1 MGQKIHP
8 VGLRLGITRTW
19 DSRWFE
25 KKHYIDWLHEDVAIR
40 NFFNKWM
47 RSAAISKIEIERRAN
62 QARVIVNT
70 AKPGI
75 IIGKRGVG
83 IEEIRKNLEKLTGK
97 SVAVNVMEIKH
108 PELDARL
115 VAQNIVDQLEK
126 RIAFRRAMKQAIMR
140 TMKAGARGV
149 KVQVSGRLGGAEIAR
164 TERNADGKVPLHT
177 LRADIDYA
185 HVEAFTTFGRIGV
198 KVWVY
203 RGEVLPDQPR
213 DGALRDRG
221 ERGGFRERRERGG
234 RGRGR
239 GPGGPGGPV
248 QQPAMPA
255 PAVAAAPAAPVLPG
269 ESEAEAALIRVPQHE
284 SEAQALT
291 EAALP
296 QEAAPES
303 IVDRLVADAEPVAAD
318 VPVEA
323 PIETPA
329 GEVVAERPA
338 ESAAEVVF
346 PEGEVVE

>member
-25 KKHYIDWLHEDVAIR
+25 KKHYIEWLHEDVAIR
-40 NFFNKWM
+40 KFFNKWM
-47 RSAAISKIEIERRAN
+47 RSAAISRIEIERRAN

-97 SVAVNVMEIKH
+97 TVQVNVMEIKH
-108 PELDARL
+108 PEIDARL

-140 TMKAGARGV
+140 TMKAGALGV

-164 TERNADGKVPLHT
+164 TERNKDGKVPLHT

-185 HVEAFTTFGRIGV
+185 AVEAFTTFGRIGV
-198 KVWVY
+198 KVWIY

-213 DGALRDRG
+213 GENRMGGAGGAD
-221 ERGGFRERRERGG
+221 RGGFQRRERGG

-239 GPGGPGGPV
+239 GPGGAPGAPIGAPGATRPV
-248 QQPAMPA
+248 PAAGESGEPGADLINPA
-255 PAVAAAPAAPVLPG
+255 PA
-269 ESEAEAALIRVPQHE
+269 HE
-284 SEAQALT
+284 SEAQALS
-291 EAALP
+291 EASVP
-296 QEAAPES
+296 QENQAVQTAPVQAATAPAEVQNAA
-303 IVDRLVADAEPVAAD
+303 VDA
-318 VPVEA
+318 A
-323 PIETPA
+323 PIETPS
-329 GEVVAERPA
+329 GELAA
-338 ESAAEVVF
+338 ESAVGSDAKVVF

>member
-1 MGQKIHP
+1 MGQKINP

-25 KKHYIDWLHEDVAIR
+25 KKHYIEWLHEDVKIR
-40 NFFNKWM
+40 NFFKRWM

-83 IEEIRKNLEKLTGK
+83 IEDIRKNLEKLTGK
-97 SVAVNVMEIKH
+97 NVAVNVMEIKH

-164 TERNADGKVPLHT
+164 TERNSDGKVPLHT

-198 KVWVY
+198 KVWIY
-203 RGEVLPDQPR
+203 RGEVLPEHAR
-213 DGALRDRG
+213 DGRG
-221 ERGGFRERRERGG
+221 ERPQFRDRRDRGG
-234 RGRGR
+234 RG
-239 GPGGPGGPV
+239 GG
-248 QQPAMPA
+248 
-255 PAVAAAPAAPVLPG
+255 
-269 ESEAEAALIRVPQHE
+269 
-284 SEAQALT
+284 
-291 EAALP
+291 
-296 QEAAPES
+296 
-303 IVDRLVADAEPVAAD
+303 
-318 VPVEA
+318 
-323 PIETPA
+323 
-329 GEVVAERPA
+329 
-338 ESAAEVVF
+338 
-346 PEGEVVE
+346 

>member
-25 KKHYIDWLHEDVAIR
+25 KKHYIDWLHEDVKIR

-83 IEEIRKNLEKLTGK
+83 IEDIRKNLEKLTGK
-97 SVAVNVMEIKH
+97 NVAVNVMEIKH

-164 TERNADGKVPLHT
+164 TERNSDGKVPLHT

-198 KVWVY
+198 KVWIY

-213 DGALRDRG
+213 QSNTVDRN
-221 ERGGFRERRERGG
+221 ERQGGFRGRNDRGG
-234 RGRGR
+234 RGRGPR
-239 GPGGPGGPV
+239 PGGGAPRAA
-248 QQPAMPA
+248 QPATSEVTVDNDVIEPSVLSERSESKGAGAPVESSA
-255 PAVAAAPAAPVLPG
+255 PAEG
-269 ESEAEAALIRVPQHE
+269 S
-284 SEAQALT
+284 
-291 EAALP
+291 
-296 QEAAPES
+296 
-303 IVDRLVADAEPVAAD
+303 
-318 VPVEA
+318 VE
-323 PIETPA
+323 
-329 GEVVAERPA
+329 
-338 ESAAEVVF
+338 
-346 PEGEVVE
+346 